1 MDILKLINQ
10 LKVSKLYAECKEC
23 GEEFPL
29 SKAVLFDGLGDFPEP
44 AELKRKQML
53 EELQAK
59 LDELKKRKVSAG
71 PGAEKKA
78 IEVGIGKIIEK
89 VMPAYQNFGMPISD
103 CRPLF
108 EPIDMIIFNGL
119 SAMSVQS
126 ITFMEIKT
134 GKSRLNEH
142 QKLVKEAVSD
152 GKVSVQVV

>member
-1 MDILKLINQ
+1 MNILKLIDQ
-10 LKVSKLYAECKEC
+10 LKASKLSAECTQC

-29 SKAVLFDGLGDFPEP
+29 SKAVLFDGLGEFPEP
-44 AELKRKQML
+44 AELRRKEML
-53 EELQAK
+53 VELQAK

-89 VMPAYQNFGMPISD
+89 VMPAYQNFGLPISD

-108 EPIDMIIFNGL
+108 EPIDMIIFNG
-119 SAMSVQS
+119 MSTASIQS
-126 ITFMEIKT
+126 ITFMEVKT
-134 GKSRLNEH
+134 GNSRLNEH
-142 QKLVKEAVSD
+142 QRLVKEAVSE

>member
-10 LKVSKLYAECKEC
+10 LKVSRLYAECKEC

-29 SKAVLFDGLGDFPEP
+29 SKAVLFDGLGEFPEP

-89 VMPAYQNFGMPISD
+89 VVPAYQNFGMPISD

-134 GKSRLNEH
+134 GKSRLDEH

>member
-29 SKAVLFDGLGDFPEP
+29 SKAVLFDGLGEFPEP

-89 VMPAYQNFGMPISD
+89 VVPAYQNFGMPISD

-134 GKSRLNEH
+134 GKSRLDEH